1 MPAPEPGRCAVK
13 IDRLLFTAP
22 QSAGGKTMVTCG
34 ILAALGRM
42 GRKTVSFKCGPDYID
57 PMFHREVLGIDS
69 QNLDLFFCEKEQLTG
84 IFAEHAQNADLAVV
98 EGVMGYYDGMGLDTA
113 KASSYDVAAALQIPV
128 VLVVSARGSA
138 LSLAALVKG
147 FLEFKKESRIRE
159 FC

>member
-1 MPAPEPGRCAVK
+1 MILRIWICFLRERAA
-13 IDRLLFTAP
+13 DR
-22 QSAGGKTMVTCG
+22 
-34 ILAALGRM
+34 
-42 GRKTVSFKCGPDYID
+42 D
-57 PMFHREVLGIDS
+57 
-69 QNLDLFFCEKEQLTG
+69 FCR
-84 IFAEHAQNADLAVV
+84 ACQNADLAVV

-147 FLEFKKESRIRE
+147 FLEFKRRAGFGE